1 MGHELPERWALPVPS
16 LWAAAE
22 GTGGSRTPLPGEQLP
37 GPWVPQWGT
46 NGQRRRPG
54 AGEDSP
60 AASPPPVLL
69 HINQLFTVQTRCGGS
84 SPLPNSPVMRRTRL
98 PPGKRT
104 KPPQSR
110 DGAAPGPAGGAGD
123 RVTPGSPSQRR
134 PQLHGCL
141 LPAASPE
148 PGGSGALRPQHP
160 LWGMDFAPLSSPSCW
175 ESDTRA
181 SPITWEAPSASPA
194 PSTPVPSP
202 SHPVSLPGW
211 RALAAGPRGAP
222 SLGLAQP
229 VSPGAETGPDPEPG
243 KQALRNPLRLPALR
257 APSGPARSE
266 MQTGAERP
274 LSTDSP
280 GSGSV
285 PGHTARPSSS
295 RHPRAA
301 LLPPGP
307 RGTTAP
313 LPQGQLCLFS
323 FSSSN

>member
-1 MGHELPERWALPVPS
+1 MH
-16 LWAAAE
+16 
-22 GTGGSRTPLPGEQLP
+22 
-37 GPWVPQWGT
+37 
-46 NGQRRRPG
+46 
-54 AGEDSP
+54 
-60 AASPPPVLL
+60 
-69 HINQLFTVQTRCGGS
+69 
-84 SPLPNSPVMRRTRL
+84 RTRL

-123 RVTPGSPSQRR
+123 RVIPGSPSQRR

-243 KQALRNPLRLPALR
+243 KQALRNPRRVPALR
-257 APSGPARSE
+257 ASSGPARSE

-285 PGHTARPSSS
+285 RRLAVILPAPPSGPSATRPSGDDSS
-295 RHPRAA
+295 PSPGAA
-301 LLPPGP
+301 L
-307 RGTTAP
+307 P
-313 LPQGQLCLFS
+313 LQLLKLQLS
-323 FSSSN
+323 